1 MDKKLIGYAR
11 ISTISQN
18 EDRQM
23 IALQEYGVSPKRI
36 YLDRASGKDF
46 ERRNY
51 KRMLKRLKKGNIL
64 VVKSIDR
71 LGRNYEEIIEQW
83 RYITKEIGADIV
95 ILDIEILNTTLHKDL
110 IGTLIS
116 DLVLQILSY
125 VSQNEREAIK
135 QRQAE
140 GIAAAKVKGV
150 RFGRPQVFVSKNYI
164 DIYRQYRRKEI
175 TKPQAKQLIGCGES
189 TFYRILREAEK
200 MSGAKQNKKNQA
212 Q

>member
-1 MDKKLIGYAR
+1 MDKRLIGYAR

-46 ERRNY
+46 DRRNY

-140 GIAAAKVKGV
+140 GIAAAKAKGV
-150 RFGRPQVFVSKNYI
+150 QFGRQKEFISDNYVEIFWKYRCRYINI
-164 DIYRQYRRKEI
+164 DEAIG
-175 TKPQAKQLIGCGES
+175 TIGCSKS
-189 TFYRILREAEK
+189 TFYHMLRDLRKA
-200 MSGAKQNKKNQA
+200 NKVP
-212 Q
+212 

>member
-1 MDKKLIGYAR
+1 MDKRLIGYAR
-11 ISTISQN
+11 ISTVSQN

-46 ERRNY
+46 DRRNY
-51 KRMLKRLKKGNIL
+51 KRILKRLKKGNIL

-83 RYITKEIGADIV
+83 RYITKEIGADII
-95 ILDIEILNTTLHKDL
+95 ILDMEILNTTLHKDL

-140 GIAAAKVKGV
+140 GIAAAKAKGVQFGKPIVFKTEQHKNILDMYVKGNIK
-150 RFGRPQVFVSKNYI
+150 RAEAIKI
-164 DIYRQYRRKEI
+164 
-175 TKPQAKQLIGCGES
+175 IGCS
-189 TFYRILREAEK
+189 SATFYRMLKEY
-200 MSGAKQNKKNQA
+200 KNFCL
-212 Q
+212 

>member
-1 MDKKLIGYAR
+1 MENKLLGYVR
-11 ISTISQN
+11 VSTREQK
-18 EDRQM
+18 EDRQV
-23 IALQEYGVSPKRI
+23 IALTEYGVPKAAI
-36 YLDRASGKDF
+36 YTDKVSGKDF
-46 ERRNY
+46 DRRNY

-116 DLVLQILSY
+116 DIVLQILSY

-140 GIAAAKVKGV
+140 GIAAAKAKGV
-150 RFGRPQVFVSKNYI
+150 QFGRQKEFISDNYVEIFWKYRCRYINI
-164 DIYRQYRRKEI
+164 DEAIR
-175 TKPQAKQLIGCGES
+175 TIGCSKS
-189 TFYRILREAEK
+189 TFYHMLRDLRKA
-200 MSGAKQNKKNQA
+200 NKVP
-212 Q
+212 

>member
-1 MDKKLIGYAR
+1 MDKRLIGYAR

-46 ERRNY
+46 DRRNY
-51 KRMLKRLKKGNIL
+51 KRMLKRLKKGDIL

-140 GIAAAKVKGV
+140 GIAAARAKGV
-150 RFGRPQVFVSKNYI
+150 QLGRPQIFVSKNYI
-164 DIYRQYRRKEI
+164 DIYKLYRHKKI
-175 TKPQAKQLIGCGES
+175 SKVQAKQLIGC
-189 TFYRILREAEK
+189 
-200 MSGAKQNKKNQA
+200 
-212 Q
+212 